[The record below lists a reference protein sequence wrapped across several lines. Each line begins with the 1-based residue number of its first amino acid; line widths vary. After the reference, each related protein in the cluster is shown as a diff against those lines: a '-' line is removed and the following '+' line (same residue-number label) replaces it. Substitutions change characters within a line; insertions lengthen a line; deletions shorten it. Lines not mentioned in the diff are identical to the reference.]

1 MPKRFVL
8 ALAAS
13 VLLASPGRSSEQEIF
28 SRAART
34 DELPNG
40 LKIVTIPVQPSKVV
54 SYYTIVRS
62 GSRNEVEPGASGFA
76 RFFEHMMFNGTRRI
90 PRADYDAF
98 LTRLGAGTNV
108 IATDDFTAY
117 GIVFT
122 NADSLAD
129 VIKTEADRVIN
140 VESTKDMLPAEG
152 RTIEGENSAAVPN
165 PDRRLFELLRATAF
179 DKHPYRHAAPGSL
192 TDFHDLSRRHADSLL
207 YKKRFYAPD
216 NTILLI
222 AGDINR
228 DELLPLL
235 RNSYGGWEASNFT
248 LQAPAEPPQSRPKR
262 AHIEWP
268 AKTLARLAVAFHG
281 PAYSDKVIDKA
292 ALDLLASAAF
302 SSSSP
307 LHHKL
312 VLEEGAC
319 LSLGASFPNTR
330 EPSLFVV
337 NAVVKN
343 DDDVAGVEGAI
354 LKELER
360 LKLELLPA
368 RTLAEIMSNLKY
380 AVADAL
386 STTDG
391 MAGTVAFYL
400 GLTGDPGTI
409 NRLFNL
415 YDKVTARD
423 IQDMAKKYFRPEN
436 ATVVTLKGGKAK

>member
-1 MPKRFVL
+1 MQKRIAL

-13 VLLASPGRSSEQEIF
+13 VLLAGLGRSSDQEVF
-28 SRAART
+28 SRATRT
-34 DELPNG
+34 DGLPNG

-62 GSRNEVEPGASGFA
+62 GSRNEVESGASDFA
-76 RFFEHMMFNGTRRI
+76 RFFEHMMFHGTHQI
-90 PRADYDAF
+90 PRADYTAF

-122 NADSLAD
+122 NPDSLAD

-140 VESTKDMLPAEG
+140 GESTKDSIQAEG
-152 RTIEGENSAAVPN
+152 LIIQGENSATVSN

-179 DKHPYRHAAPGSL
+179 DKHPYRHTAPGSPA
-192 TDFHDLSRRHADSLL
+192 DFRGLSRRQADSLL

-228 DELLPLL
+228 DELLPLI
-235 RNSYGGWEASNFT
+235 RTYYGGWEASKFT
-248 LQAPAEPPQSRPKR
+248 LQPPAEPFQSRPKR

-268 AKTLARLAVAFHG
+268 AKTLARLAIAFRG
-281 PAYSDKVIDKA
+281 PAYSDKVNDKA

-307 LHHKL
+307 LYHKL
-312 VLEEGAC
+312 VFEERTC
-319 LSLGASFPNTR
+319 LSLGTSFPNTR
-330 EPSLFVV
+330 DPSLFVV
-337 NAVVKN
+337 NALLKN
-343 DDDVAGVEGAI
+343 DDVAGVEEAI

-360 LKLELLPA
+360 LQHELLSA
-368 RTLAEIMSNLKY
+368 RTLAEIRSNLKY
-380 AVADAL
+380 AMADSL
-386 STTDG
+386 STTGG
-391 MAGTVAFYL
+391 MAATVAFYL

-409 NRLFNL
+409 NKLFNL